1 MNEKLSFQNIVDVL
15 AQKSGVSKKV
25 ADTFAKAFFDTIV
38 EALYMGEESIKV
50 KGLGTFRL
58 VQVESRESVNVSN
71 GERIVIPGYK
81 KVSFSPEDSVVE
93 FLNGKKD
100 AEKAEDVDVAVPV
113 SELPEKEENESKE
126 EVPAVEV
133 LPEEENSSKEEGS
146 AVEVLPEEEAVPAVD
161 EAPALNE
168 EPIVEEMDTLEALI
182 QVPEPTNVEEPLDA
196 FAGID
201 MLISTPESLEEVRQ
215 QYEEAKAK
223 MDAAVEEARK
233 ANAEKARLEKLLE
246 RLEQNAVPEGMPDE
260 GTEMAAEA
268 TPAEGEGKE
277 TESTE
282 NPIKSTE
289 NQIERP
295 ASEDDLNGANSEE
308 AETESNGEERRKA
321 AFERVM
327 NDGNN
332 TASGANVEAIV
343 QQEKREKKVRR
354 FWLVAALSLL
364 LAAIVFFLYKTFR
377 NIEAV
382 EHVPVA
388 EKPVKQTPSA
398 KPAPAVKPASAV
410 GKDSV
415 KKVAQKDTL
424 KSVPETNKEPDKKE
438 QQPARPST
446 HRMQRGES
454 LTRISQKYYGT
465 KDSVR
470 AILRI
475 NTFNDPDNIPVGAV
489 VRLP

>member
-295 ASEDDLNGANSEE
+295 ASEDDLNGGKECIQNE
-308 AETESNGEERRKA
+308 AYYMSRLEL
-321 AFERVM
+321 
-327 NDGNN
+327 D
-332 TASGANVEAIV
+332 
-343 QQEKREKKVRR
+343 
-354 FWLVAALSLL
+354 
-364 LAAIVFFLYKTFR
+364 
-377 NIEAV
+377 
-382 EHVPVA
+382 
-388 EKPVKQTPSA
+388 
-398 KPAPAVKPASAV
+398 
-410 GKDSV
+410 
-415 KKVAQKDTL
+415 
-424 KSVPETNKEPDKKE
+424 
-438 QQPARPST
+438 
-446 HRMQRGES
+446 S
-454 LTRISQKYYGT
+454 LTNALLQT
-465 KDSVR
+465 TQF
-470 AILRI
+470 
-475 NTFNDPDNIPVGAV
+475 NTRGRKHSPHKHN
-489 VRLP
+489 